1 MRDCGIL
8 ICIQLI
14 CPNKSIQAW
23 QAKGIPVAAVETE
36 DTKEALEEKG
46 NEGEEQPWSQE
57 DDISVFWLC
66 LVSIL

>member
-46 NEGEEQPWSQE
+46 NEGEGQP
-57 DDISVFWLC
+57 
-66 LVSIL
+66 